1 MKLILLWVLL
11 FATAP
16 LRAQE
21 SLLLFTNSIDPET
34 GSIRFVWVDVS
45 TGKQT
50 TLATFTSSSNCLPTQ
65 LGNTF
70 LYEPQTP
77 TGKAEVY
84 QVDLSSG
91 DILPFETA
99 VEQQYHCPVANPTGS
114 QIAWLQSG
122 EEAQSIVLTDVI
134 GASPVVLSTHASVDE
149 MLWSPDGTI
158 LTYIAVG
165 DDPTFR
171 QMYAYETD
179 LTEFWARDAG
189 LVIDAQWTP
198 DSQTLL
204 VAYYTQDEA
213 VLGSLSRECVI
224 NGGCSPTPIA
234 TFPAEAGLIL
244 ENAFSPD
251 GSQVIVIE
259 ETNTG
264 MGVFQ
269 SELYVVDLNTGSTR
283 PLVDMP
289 GLIKTSAVWV
299 GDTIYFIGSVFDETT
314 FSMADSAI
322 YAVSSQGGIPNI
334 AYQADDYLP
343 TQIFWEG

>member
-1 MKLILLWVLL
+1 MKLILLWILM
-11 FATAP
+11 FAAAP
-16 LRAQE
+16 FQTQE
-21 SLLLFTNSIDPET
+21 SLLLFTNSIDPDT

-50 TLATFTSSSNCLPTQ
+50 TLATFTSSGNCLPAH

-84 QVDLSSG
+84 QVDLTSG
-91 DILPFETA
+91 EVLPFETA
-99 VEQQYHCPVANPTGS
+99 EEQAYHCPTTNGS
-114 QIAWLQSG
+114 QIAWLQYG

-134 GASPVVLSTHASVDE
+134 GANPVVLSTHASVDE
-149 MLWSPDGTI
+149 LLWSPDGTV

-171 QMYAYETD
+171 QMYAYETE
-179 LTEFWARDAG
+179 LAEFWARDAG
-189 LVIDAQWTP
+189 LVIDALWTP

-213 VLGSLSRECVI
+213 AIGSLSRECVI
-224 NGGCSPTPIA
+224 SGGCSPTLIT

-251 GSQVIVIE
+251 GSQVVVIE

-264 MGVFQ
+264 MGVFE
-269 SELYVVDLNTGSTR
+269 SELYVMDLNTGSTR

-299 GDTIYFIGSVFDETT
+299 GDTIYFIGSVFDEAT